1 MKTKVLL
8 VDNHQILID
17 SLRLLIEQQSDLEV
31 AGEAKDGLEAITL
44 AKKLSPQV
52 IIMDIKMP
60 GLNGIEASKE
70 ILAANPGIKIIALSV
85 SDDIAY
91 VRNML
96 SAGAYGYLLK
106 ESSGEELIV
115 AIHNGANGDRY
126 VSREINSVILKD
138 YQQNLKK
145 RDKVSN
151 SPLSSR
157 EIEVLKLLAK
167 GLNSKE
173 IGAKLDISVKT
184 VDAHRRK
191 IMEKLH
197 ISSVAGLT
205 RYAIRSGLVSLDE

>member
-85 SDDIAY
+85 SDDIAD

-115 AIHNGANGDRY
+115 AIHNVANGDRY

>member
-115 AIHNGANGDRY
+115 AIHNVANGDRY